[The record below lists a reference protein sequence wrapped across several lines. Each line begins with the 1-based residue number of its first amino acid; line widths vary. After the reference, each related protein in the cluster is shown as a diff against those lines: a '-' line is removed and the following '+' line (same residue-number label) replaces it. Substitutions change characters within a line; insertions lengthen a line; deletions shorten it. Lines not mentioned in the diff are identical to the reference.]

1 MSDPVNAGSG
11 SANTRKELTEG
22 NRAWQLDSY
31 QGREKTE
38 DVVDSIRRERLE
50 SKLSF
55 FLIFAYKSCLVRTH
69 DKGLGL

>member
-1 MSDPVNAGSG
+1 MSDPVKAGFG

-31 QGREKTE
+31 QDREKAG

-55 FLIFAYKSCLVRTH
+55 FLVQVVSS
-69 DKGLGL
+69 